1 MNDVI
6 MRIKDE
12 ISAAINEYGS
22 ESEYAKGL
30 KRANQIIEESLCHN
44 LMLNHLYY
52 AILFKNGDKNFPY
65 IQKVRLYNIRSKK
78 KTIYSF
84 TEQLNCEVRPY
95 PDLVLSNPKSISERI
110 FFTEESAQRFI
121 VRSRK

>member
-6 MRIKDE
+6 MKIKDE
-12 ISAAINEYGS
+12 ITSATNKYGL
-22 ESEYAKGL
+22 ESEYVNGL
-30 KRANQIIEESLCHN
+30 RRANQIIEESLCNN
-44 LMLNHLYY
+44 LMYNHLYY

-65 IQKVRLYNIRSKK
+65 IKKVRLYNIRSKK

-84 TEQLNCEVRPY
+84 TEQLNYDIRPY

-121 VRSRK
+121 DRSRK